1 MKNLTLKNIAEA
13 CNGQLFCNDEVL
25 ANTEVEDITT
35 DSRKAGKGSLFVA
48 IKGQNVD
55 GHDYINQTYE
65 NGALC
70 VISENKLDTLKPYI
84 LVENSLIAIKMVAEF
99 YRQNLDIKV
108 VGISGSVGKTST
120 KEAIYSVLSEKFN
133 TLKTLGN
140 FNNGYCHLEKL
151 GDRDGVLRAKTEM
164 FKYLSENG
172 SVVLNG
178 DDDKLITVDEVNGKK
193 PVFYHMSGE
202 NSDIYADNIVHMGI
216 KGIKATLH
224 YKDSKIDVNI
234 HIPGTHMVYNA
245 LAAMCVGKEFGM
257 TDEEIKNGINKLE
270 SVVGR
275 NNIIEKDE
283 YTVIDDCYNANPV
296 SMRASLDVL
305 SFADTRKVA
314 ILGDMFELGKDEEKL
329 HEEIGKYIAKSDIDV
344 VVLCG
349 KLMNNA
355 YTYLLK
361 NSENKKLYYF
371 DELKTLLSELD
382 RILEND
388 DTILVKASH
397 GMEFSKIISC
407 IK

>member
-1 MKNLTLKNIAEA
+1 
-13 CNGQLFCNDEVL
+13 
-25 ANTEVEDITT
+25 
-35 DSRKAGKGSLFVA
+35 
-48 IKGQNVD
+48 
-55 GHDYINQTYE
+55 
-65 NGALC
+65 
-70 VISENKLDTLKPYI
+70 
-84 LVENSLIAIKMVAEF
+84 
-99 YRQNLDIKV
+99 
-108 VGISGSVGKTST
+108 
-120 KEAIYSVLSEKFN
+120 
-133 TLKTLGN
+133 
-140 FNNGYCHLEKL
+140 
-151 GDRDGVLRAKTEM
+151 
-164 FKYLSENG
+164 
-172 SVVLNG
+172 
-178 DDDKLITVDEVNGKK
+178 
-193 PVFYHMSGE
+193 
-202 NSDIYADNIVHMGI
+202 
-216 KGIKATLH
+216 
-224 YKDSKIDVNI
+224 
-234 HIPGTHMVYNA
+234 MVYNA